1 MKRVVWGIVIAGL
14 VAAGWWGYAQW
25 QTAQQAAVD
34 EAAAAEAAATE
45 DVDNVIWAS
54 GKLLPRR
61 WAGLSPA
68 YTGLVTALHVQE
80 GQWVQPDDLLVELDV
95 GLLAAQV
102 ESAQAAVAE
111 AEASLA
117 QLRAGAT
124 TAEIAAAQ
132 AALAAAQAQV
142 SLAAG
147 QMLEVEAAITQAE
160 AQVQIARGQYAELAS
175 HPTAAEITAADAR
188 VAVAQTAVEHAQ
200 AAYNLVRGDPQIA
213 SRPESL
219 ALYQA
224 TAAHAAALAE
234 AALIKAG
241 PTPEQLA
248 VVNDQILA
256 AEAAREMTR
265 ARAPGSEAATQAAL
279 ADLARAQA
287 ALDGLVAGAT
297 TEEIAMAEA
306 RAQQARAAQRMA
318 EAQLAQA
325 QVRAPFAGQIGSI
338 STRVGELATPGTS
351 LLLLGDPTVLFVET
365 TDLRETDVVRLRLGM
380 AVEVSF
386 DALPD
391 RLFQGT
397 ISEIAPVSNT
407 DRGSTNYTVRID
419 VTDLDPALRWGMT
432 AFVNILAPR

>member
-1 MKRVVWGIVIAGL
+1 MESHEVLRETLKAASAKQ
-14 VAAGWWGYAQW
+14 VAADMNLSLSLVYKWAEQP
-25 QTAQQAAVD
+25 TAD
-34 EAAAAEAAATE
+34 
-45 DVDNVIWAS
+45 
-54 GKLLPRR
+54 
-61 WAGLSPA
+61 SPA
-68 YTGLVTALHVQE
+68 SNPLDRIDQLLRCTRDVRILQWLCERSGGFFIRNPEACHPHPSHLIPATNQVVQE
-80 GQWVQPDDLLVELDV
+80 FADLL
-95 GLLAAQV
+95 
-102 ESAQAAVAE
+102 AV
-111 AEASLA
+111 
-117 QLRAGAT
+117 
-124 TAEIAAAQ
+124 IAAA
-132 AALAAAQAQV
+132 
-142 SLAAG
+142 SSDN
-147 QMLEVEAAITQAE
+147 AITQAE